1 MAHFAKLGP
10 GNIVERVEVIANEI
24 ITDNNQ
30 QEQENLGVEFL
41 RNLYNDPQA
50 EWKQT
55 SYHGNFRQH
64 FASPGF
70 FYDVALDKFIPPK
83 PFSTWI
89 LNTNS
94 YIWEA
99 PVSKP
104 NDDKKYYWDNN
115 AVAWKE
121 KA

>member
-10 GNIVERVEVIANEI
+10 GNIVERVEVVANEVI
-24 ITDNNQ
+24 MDSNQ

-41 RNLYNDPQA
+41 RNLYNDNQA

-55 SYHGNFRQH
+55 SYNGNFRQH

-70 FYDVALDKFIPPK
+70 HYDAALDKFIPPK
-83 PFSTWI
+83 TFSTWI
-89 LNTNS
+89 LNTDT

-99 PVSKP
+99 PVAKP
-104 NDDKKYYWDNN
+104 NDGKKYYWDNN